1 MLFRFQQ
8 PHDQQHPQRRI
19 AAGLVAQVIIDEP
32 MGAVRFRGFRM
43 HGAYDSLIRC
53 LEILG
58 R

>member
-32 MGAVRFRGFRM
+32 TAPRSGTAVI
-43 HGAYDSLIRC
+43 S
-53 LEILG
+53 
-58 R
+58 